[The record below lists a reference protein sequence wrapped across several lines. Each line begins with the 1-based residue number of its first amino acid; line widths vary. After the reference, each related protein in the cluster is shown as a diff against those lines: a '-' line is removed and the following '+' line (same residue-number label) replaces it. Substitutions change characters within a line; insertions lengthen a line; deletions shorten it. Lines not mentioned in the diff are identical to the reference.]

1 MENYTYQNTLV
12 SKKQLRQLLSWSF
25 TKYGSVKSCFLADE
39 LKYLGFKYATYAGIS
54 ISLEDLRVPS
64 IKTNMLNKANN
75 AILNAEKLFAL
86 GKITNIE
93 RFQKIIDT
101 WNSTSELLKE
111 EVVSYFK
118 KHDPLN
124 SIYMMA
130 FSGARGNLSQVR
142 QLVGMRGLMSDPSG
156 EIMNLPIKKNFRE
169 GLTITDYL
177 MSGYGARKGI
187 VDTALKTANSG
198 YLTRRLIDVAQD
210 ILIRE
215 KDCLTSYSFL
225 VQNFSKNS
233 QVSKQILGSL
243 INQPIYD
250 LEKNELIA
258 DFNTELTPNLIRIL
272 KQKNITNIYI
282 RSPLTCCLYR
292 SICQKC
298 YGWNLARENLIDI
311 GDAVGI
317 IAGQSI
323 GEPGTQ
329 LTMRTFHT
337 GGIFTSATSQQ
348 LISPIDGYIQFSSF
362 LRASKIRT
370 NRGENVLLT
379 ENSGYLIIISH
390 EDDINNVQ
398 LELPKNTILF
408 CKNNQFIKK
417 DSSIGQ
423 LATTVKQIRIEIKP
437 VLSDK
442 SGEIF
447 MPKSPKKL
455 NFTTISKLLW
465 ILSGQVFRA
474 PFNSF
479 LNFYSDYK
487 INKNSYIFRSKIINF
502 QPGFIK
508 LIKNND
514 NLFQSSLEIKSVSHC
529 QINFNIYKLSSIIY
543 HKNSLL
549 VKNNLKYFIN
559 LQLYKSPISNITQN
573 NRVIFNLVT
582 NNFLTFSGGIAF
594 YTKDM
599 IRNKKAF
606 SYLTVYLYKSLDKL
620 NFRTIIWISEEI
632 YRVNCENKFLEVKNN
647 NFIPENFKLI
657 PKTYSRTSGVVKIK
671 EKQNIVEQISIKSG
685 LVYEV
690 YNVTK
695 IKHLDNKIFYPGEI
709 ILDNIEIKQP
719 CLTEIIS
726 TNFPYQLLIRSLQ
739 VYEIPLPKSTEQNF
753 KKELKQDSV
762 FDLVSYINYGYN
774 SKQKIKTNNNINLIT
789 KSNFLHLKN
798 FYGKKKFIQIQ
809 NKTHL
814 RYHIIEKLY
823 LSDYIPA
830 YLKYR
835 NINLCLAIE
844 NNQFVNSYTTLAY
857 LEATTQKCLELVKI
871 KSKIKK
877 NKQLFLI
884 SNDDCLMLSKS
895 KIKNKTINKFLI
907 NPKDIKETG
916 KIIIENSD
924 IVTIQKGKPYFFP
937 NCKNDYFIDET
948 NLEYH
953 TNYRNRLNLSFS
965 KKSKF
970 YNQNNINIEYYN
982 ISKNSIR
989 HFISNKTIQY
999 NCSKII
1005 IKKRRNLYSVGLPI
1019 FLREI
1024 LSQRKKSLQNLV
1036 STLIY
1041 LPIQQTKN
1049 IIWLRSQVSE
1059 LISNQIKPN
1068 QLIEFVSLERD
1079 QYWFGELK
1087 TPFPFT
1093 QFKFHSVTEDYLK
1106 QDVNSVC
1113 VKNGEF
1119 IDNNYTI
1126 GLLNFEKE
1134 ITGDIVQGLP
1144 RIEEL
1149 LEARKKKKLS
1159 KRTSKNQKRGLLI
1172 RKTSLDPSFEF
1183 RKLGTTIKNN
1193 EKINPH
1199 NLLKVYFNYY
1209 TKVKPLLFQ
1218 NKISLLVYL
1227 TNPYE
1232 ASYRSFKKAQSL
1244 ILNSIQSVYK
1254 SQGVYIAD
1262 KHLEIIIKQMT
1273 SKVQIRRAGDT
1284 PLLPHE
1290 IIDLYHIKYV
1300 NDVIIYKQQQPA
1312 YYVPL
1317 LLGVTKASLNNPSFI
1332 SAASF
1337 QETTR
1342 VLTKAAIEGKHDWLR
1357 GLKENIV
1364 IGQLI
1369 PVGTGLQ
1376 TYSNFFDNFRFSNF
1390 ISKPIVPKKVNIK
1403 KI

>member
-1 MENYTYQNTLV
+1 
-12 SKKQLRQLLSWSF
+12 
-25 TKYGSVKSCFLADE
+25 
-39 LKYLGFKYATYAGIS
+39 
-54 ISLEDLRVPS
+54 
-64 IKTNMLNKANN
+64 
-75 AILNAEKLFAL
+75 
-86 GKITNIE
+86 
-93 RFQKIIDT
+93 
-101 WNSTSELLKE
+101 
-111 EVVSYFK
+111 
-118 KHDPLN
+118 
-124 SIYMMA
+124 
-130 FSGARGNLSQVR
+130 
-142 QLVGMRGLMSDPSG
+142 
-156 EIMNLPIKKNFRE
+156 
-169 GLTITDYL
+169 
-177 MSGYGARKGI
+177 
-187 VDTALKTANSG
+187 
-198 YLTRRLIDVAQD
+198 
-210 ILIRE
+210 
-215 KDCLTSYSFL
+215 
-225 VQNFSKNS
+225 
-233 QVSKQILGSL
+233 
-243 INQPIYD
+243 
-250 LEKNELIA
+250 
-258 DFNTELTPNLIRIL
+258 
-272 KQKNITNIYI
+272 
-282 RSPLTCCLYR
+282 
-292 SICQKC
+292 
-298 YGWNLARENLIDI
+298 
-311 GDAVGI
+311 
-317 IAGQSI
+317 
-323 GEPGTQ
+323 
-329 LTMRTFHT
+329 
-337 GGIFTSATSQQ
+337 
-348 LISPIDGYIQFSSF
+348 
-362 LRASKIRT
+362 
-370 NRGENVLLT
+370 
-379 ENSGYLIIISH
+379 
-390 EDDINNVQ
+390 
-398 LELPKNTILF
+398 
-408 CKNNQFIKK
+408 
-417 DSSIGQ
+417 
-423 LATTVKQIRIEIKP
+423 
-437 VLSDK
+437 
-442 SGEIF
+442 

-508 LIKNND
+508 LLINND
-514 NLFQSSLEIKSVSHC
+514 NLFQSSIEIKSIAHC
-529 QINFNIYKLSSIIY
+529 QINLNIYKLSSIIS
-543 HKNSLL
+543 HKSSLL
-549 VKNNLKYFIN
+549 SNNNFKYFVN
-559 LQLYKSPISNITQN
+559 LQLSNSLISNSTN
-573 NRVIFNLVT
+573 KNSMNFSSVI
-582 NNFLTFSGGIAF
+582 NNFLSSTGGIAF
-594 YTKDM
+594 YTKDI
-599 IRNKKAF
+599 IRTKKAF
-606 SYLTVYLYKSLDKL
+606 SQLTVYLYKSLEKL

-632 YRVNCENKFLEVKNN
+632 YKLNCENKFLEVKNN

-657 PKTYSRTSGVVKIK
+657 PKTYSRTSGVVKIR
-671 EKQNIVEQISIKSG
+671 EKQNIVQQISIKSG

-690 YNVTK
+690 YNITK

-709 ILDNIEIKQP
+709 ILENIEIKQP

-739 VYEIPLPKSTEQNF
+739 VYEIPLPKSIEQIF
-753 KKELKQDSV
+753 KKNLQQDSV
-762 FDLVSYINYGYN
+762 FNLTSYINYWYN
-774 SKQKIKTNNNINLIT
+774 SNHKIKTNNNINLIT
-789 KSNFLHLKN
+789 KSNFLHLIN
-798 FYGKKKFIQIQ
+798 FYGKKKLIQIQ
-809 NKTHL
+809 SKTYL

-844 NNQFVNSYTTLAY
+844 NNQFANSYSTFAY
-857 LEATTQKCLELVKI
+857 LEAITEKCLELVKI

-877 NKQLFLI
+877 NKQVFLI
-884 SNDDCLMLSKS
+884 SNDDCLLLSKS

-916 KIIIENSD
+916 KILIENRN
-924 IVTIQKGKPYFFP
+924 IATIQKGKPYFFP

-953 TNYRNRLNLSFS
+953 TNYLNRLSLPFS
-965 KKSKF
+965 KKSKSNNF
-970 YNQNNINIEYYN
+970 NNINIQCYN

-989 HFISNKTIQY
+989 YLISNKTIQY

-1005 IKKRRNLYSVGLPI
+1005 IKKRRNLYTVGLPI

-1024 LSQRKKSLQNLV
+1024 LHKRKTSLQKLV
-1036 STLIY
+1036 STLIH
-1041 LPIQQTKN
+1041 LPTQQTKN
-1049 IIWLRSQVSE
+1049 IIWLRSQRSE
-1059 LISNQIKPN
+1059 LLSNHIKPN
-1068 QLIEFVSLERD
+1068 QLTEFISLERD

-1093 QFKFHSVTEDYLK
+1093 QFKLHSVTEDYLK

-1119 IDNNYTI
+1119 IDDNYTI

-1159 KRTSKNQKRGLLI
+1159 KRTSKNQKRSLLI
-1172 RKTSLDPSFEF
+1172 RKTTIDPSFEF

-1209 TKVKPLLFQ
+1209 TKIKPLLFQ
-1218 NKISLLVYL
+1218 NQISLLVYL

-1273 SKVQIRRAGDT
+1273 SKVQIRRAGNT

-1300 NDVIIYKQQQPA
+1300 NDVILYKKQQPA

-1376 TYSNFFDNFRFSNF
+1376 TYSNFFDNSRFSNL
-1390 ISKPIVPKKVNIK
+1390 IRKPSITVKVNRK
-1403 KI
+1403 KFNQ